1 MLFPVGYKI
10 RVDSSSMLGAN
21 KNMIYKEV
29 TRTMQE
35 YENDKDV
42 SQIFKFY
49 EIEKVEKFQELGDR
63 LSLRI
68 FPLFT

>member
-1 MLFPVGYKI
+1 
-10 RVDSSSMLGAN
+10 MLGAN
-21 KNMIYKEV
+21 KNMIYREV
-29 TRTMQE
+29 TRKMQE

-49 EIEKVEKFQELGDR
+49 EIEKVEKFQELGDQ
-63 LSLRI
+63 LSIRI